1 MQIYVGYG
9 FNAGN
14 VRNSDILRLLYKY
27 DTPLYNRCMESVQE
41 EEPDFYTADMIEF
54 IKSREIFSIDEL
66 SAAVS
71 AAERNGEIVPDKMDD
86 VDMDVFC
93 DAAAE
98 IAAEQYGSLSDF
110 LCDVI
115 NKGEEEAAKTNDIVT
130 QYDSRFVVFDSVAF
144 IGDCE
149 KRANYIKTR
158 DDFIAMVAR
167 YVSTE
172 NIIFGA
178 LWEGSDLDEPNFFIE

>member
-27 DTPLYNRCMESVQE
+27 DTPLYNRCMEWVQE
-41 EEPDFYTADMIEF
+41 GEPDFYTADMIEF
-54 IKSREIFSIDEL
+54 ITSREIFSIEEL
-66 SAAVS
+66 SAAIS

-98 IAAEQYGSLSDF
+98 IADEQYGSIADF
-110 LCDVI
+110 LCAVI
-115 NKGEEEAAKTNDIVT
+115 NEGEKEAAGTDDIVT
-130 QYDSRFVVFDSVAF
+130 QYNLRFVVFDSVAF
-144 IGDCE
+144 VGECE
-149 KRANYIKTR
+149 RRANYIKTR

-178 LWEGSDLDEPNFFIE
+178 LREGSDFDEPNFFIE